1 MDPLATPG
9 DLAHFWVGYDASM
22 EGRARALL
30 SAVSAAIRASCDV
43 ATVDPEVLR
52 LVCCQATARMMQAG
66 ESGQGVT
73 QESWAASPYSGS
85 VSFANPSGDLFLTAF
100 ERRLLGIDEPWA
112 GHVMGR
118 LG

>member
-1 MDPLATPG
+1 
-9 DLAHFWVGYDASM
+9 M